1 MGRKYIDS
9 FSVRHGMLA
18 KNKFLKEIKNDVE
31 ALGYETNMYEKRM
44 RLSKVRHL
52 IVGNIKNAKKLVI
65 VPYDTPTQVF
75 WPKYKYYPMDGDMQL
90 QKQFLPTFVPM
101 IVGYVGLLALVYIFP
116 DLLGETFK
124 VPLYY
129 FSIFYFMFLLAF
141 IVLGFANKNNV
152 NRNSASIC
160 MALDLME
167 KLDVR
172 KRKETAFV
180 FMDSYIM
187 KGYGGQVLASY
198 LESVQKNPMKICLNC
213 IACGEEVC
221 VGFSKGMRK
230 DAQTLAKAYKGNK
243 KIQTKTI
250 QDAQKMHTPFDSL
263 NDVIN
268 VSCGSFEEEN
278 FVVYNTASKKD
289 TYLEEENY
297 TAILEMMI
305 AYLQM

>member
-1 MGRKYIDS
+1 MKNQGRVIKIA
-9 FSVRHGMLA
+9 R
-18 KNKFLKEIKNDVE
+18 LKI
-31 ALGYETNMYEKRM
+31 
-44 RLSKVRHL
+44 
-52 IVGNIKNAKKLVI
+52 
-65 VPYDTPTQVF
+65 
-75 WPKYKYYPMDGDMQL
+75 
-90 QKQFLPTFVPM
+90 
-101 IVGYVGLLALVYIFP
+101 
-116 DLLGETFK
+116 
-124 VPLYY
+124 Y

-187 KGYGGQVLASY
+187 KGFGGQVLASY

-230 DAQTLAKAYKGNK
+230 DAQTLAKAYKANK

-278 FVVYNTASKKD
+278 SSHFLFNSLLFFLNSSFNSDRNIVSMIFIFSSK
-289 TYLEEENY
+289 
-297 TAILEMMI
+297 
-305 AYLQM
+305 